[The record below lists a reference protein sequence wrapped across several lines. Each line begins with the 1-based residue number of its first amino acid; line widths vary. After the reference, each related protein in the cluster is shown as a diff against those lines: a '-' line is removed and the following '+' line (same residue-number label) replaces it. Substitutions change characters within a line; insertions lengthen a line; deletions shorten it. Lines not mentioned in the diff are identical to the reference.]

1 MNESRTRNSALRK
14 AIVDARLSARDVAE
28 RLGVDPKTVQRWLA
42 GRVPQSAHRRDLARL
57 VGRHEYDLWPA
68 EAGGCPISPE
78 LWCTYPNRGAVPRA
92 VWVELFGSAARE
104 IDVLAYSALF
114 LFDDRELL
122 RLIRERAESG
132 ARVRLALG
140 DPAAQAVAQRG
151 IDERIGSAMP
161 AKVRNSLVLSEGLR
175 GASNVEV
182 RLHDTVLYASV
193 YRGDDAMLVNPH
205 VYGVPAASSPVLR
218 LAGYGDLSA
227 VYRDSFERVWDRA
240 GLIGAAEACRTD
252 RTPSILESSTT

>member
-14 AIVDARLSARDVAE
+14 AIVDARLSAGDVAE
-28 RLGVDPKTVQRWLA
+28 RLGVDPKTVQRWLS

-57 VGRHEYDLWPA
+57 VRRHEYDLWPA
-68 EAGGCPISPE
+68 EAGGCPMSPE
-78 LWCTYPNRGAVPRA
+78 LRCTYPNRGAVPRA

-132 ARVRLALG
+132 VRVRLALG
-140 DPAAQAVAQRG
+140 DPAAPAVAQRG

-161 AKVRNSLVLSEGLR
+161 AKVRNALVLSEGLR

-182 RLHDTVLYASV
+182 RARARARAAAGPGRSTARASG
-193 YRGDDAMLVNPH
+193 RRRSGCGSRRAAARRCA
-205 VYGVPAASSPVLR
+205 PAAC
-218 LAGYGDLSA
+218 A
-227 VYRDSFERVWDRA
+227 
-240 GLIGAAEACRTD
+240 ACRASRRSARRRSPRRSTD
-252 RTPSILESSTT
+252 SCGP